1 MARSRTS
8 QLVVELLDRVSGPA
22 KRVAA
27 SLGGMNRKIKEGDR
41 GGAVTMQERVHAAI
55 VRNDAALAK
64 ARMGI
69 VDTVGAY
76 YALKAAIGG
85 PVQAAREFESAM
97 ADVRKVVD
105 FPTPEALKAFKGDLV
120 ALSKEIPVSLT
131 GLAAI
136 AAAAGQAG
144 IAGEDLVRFTGAAA
158 KVGTAFDISA
168 DEAGESMAKIM
179 TGMGMTIDETVLLA
193 DAMNHLSN
201 SQASSAAEILDVMK
215 RVGATSKQYGFA
227 AEETAAFASAMIAAG
242 AESEVAATSFR
253 NMGRA
258 LTKGDSATKRQS
270 LAFKK
275 LGLDATNVAKR
286 MQEDAVGTTVEVI
299 EKLASLP
306 KEVQASVSSDLFGDE
321 ARALG
326 PLLTNLDLLR
336 GSLGLVENRSKYA
349 GSAFK
354 EFEVRSKTFDAKV
367 LRFQNTMR
375 ALSVTIGDALLPVLS
390 DLIDRIAPVI
400 EKLTAFVDAHPDLV
414 ANVMMSVGAL
424 VALKG
429 AISALRFV
437 GLLGKGGA
445 LSLLAAAMRAT
456 GTASIAMGDD
466 IAKGAAKGAGAVK
479 ALDATIAARTAAMN
493 AAMSGI
499 KWRALTAG
507 ALGFLAMNKV
517 PKDAAELA
525 EFQKKNRE
533 QLENA
538 FRSTPGLGKLMEVQE
553 SLQKWWHGPE
563 KGTSATGSAQIDAL
577 RTEAEG
583 LRATIADIQTDL
595 GRLGEGDL
603 ADQMGG
609 MLRDALAERQADL
622 ADVELALAEAEAAA
636 GGLGTALG
644 ALGGA
649 EIKPVVDTSSID
661 QALEKATRLSRTLRA
676 PGGAA
681 STPSSGGSGFAGA
694 RAKGGP
700 VSAGKTYLVGEQGPE
715 PFTPSRSGYVH
726 PTGRGGGGVTI
737 SEITIS
743 PVIHAAAGQ
752 EGAIVDQIIQE
763 IEDRLRRSLNGIM
776 ADYYG
781 DM

>member
-1 MARSRTS
+1 MSGSRTS

-445 LSLLAAAMRAT
+445 LSLLAAALDT
-456 GTASIAMGDD
+456 VSIAASGMG
-466 IAKGAAKGAGAVK
+466 AGFVRGAAK
-479 ALDATIAARTAAMN
+479 
-493 AAMSGI
+493 
-499 KWRALTAG
+499 
-507 ALGFLAMNKV
+507 
-517 PKDAAELA
+517 
-525 EFQKKNRE
+525 
-533 QLENA
+533 
-538 FRSTPGLGKLMEVQE
+538 
-553 SLQKWWHGPE
+553 
-563 KGTSATGSAQIDAL
+563 
-577 RTEAEG
+577 
-583 LRATIADIQTDL
+583 
-595 GRLGEGDL
+595 
-603 ADQMGG
+603 
-609 MLRDALAERQADL
+609 
-622 ADVELALAEAEAAA
+622 AEAAMGA
-636 GGLGTALG
+636 LEATTASRSRRIAALARGFGKGGLVGAAVYAGLAPKALNTGQGGKTEDEMLAETAAKVAAMGREAWQDQADRETAAAASGAPLETRSAEIARLRDEAADLRNYIAEIEHKISNIGDGPLSAAMAMPLRDELAARQEDLAEVEAALAKAETAATALNG
-644 ALGGA
+644 TLADLGGT
-649 EIKPVVDTSSID
+649 EIKPVIDTSSIERALD
-661 QALEKATRLSRTLRA
+661 QATRLSRTLRA

-681 STPSSGGSGFAGA
+681 SAPSSGGSGFAGA